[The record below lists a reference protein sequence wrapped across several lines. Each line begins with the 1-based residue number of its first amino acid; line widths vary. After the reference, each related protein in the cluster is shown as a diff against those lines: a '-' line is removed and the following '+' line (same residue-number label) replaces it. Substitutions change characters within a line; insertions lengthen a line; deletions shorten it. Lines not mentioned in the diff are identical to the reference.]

1 MQPASLYQN
10 PLWPDAEWDVSGAF
24 VNDREL
30 VAFFDYCKLLLG
42 FEPFHI
48 VHGAPLCEWNSGRVH
63 KHLMRDAEEI
73 RTAGLEYEAR
83 NIAVYL
89 TFTNLLLKEQHIK
102 DGTPLRRRRD
112 GHKGKM
118 SEKKKAA
125 FAKQRAA
132 KAKKK

>member
-1 MQPASLYQN
+1 MPNTPQKKKTPTKTVPKKN
-10 PLWPDAEWDVSGAF
+10 T
-24 VNDREL
+24 
-30 VAFFDYCKLLLG
+30 
-42 FEPFHI
+42 
-48 VHGAPLCEWNSGRVH
+48 APKTSKE
-63 KHLMRDAEEI
+63 KQ
-73 RTAGLEYEAR
+73 
-83 NIAVYL
+83 
-89 TFTNLLLKEQHIK
+89 KEQHIK